1 MMSDPDNTTEDS
13 APLRRV
19 WYVLH
24 VKPRTE
30 KRVEGYLIHYGY
42 FHYLPMRKK
51 VVRVQ
56 RRKRTTFL
64 PLFPGYVFTR
74 LNPDERLTM
83 LKTNLMVRMIPVDRP
98 RPMIHQLRQVE
109 HALKA
114 KPDLIPAAN
123 TFHEGE
129 LVRIVS
135 GPFRGLE
142 GVVKRTNKSLSVV
155 LNVEMIGSAIELTIS
170 PGDLEI
176 SPLQAQRAQAAA
188 QSAG

>member
-1 MMSDPDNTTEDS
+1 MTSDAHDLNDYPT
-13 APLRRV
+13 PLRRV

-30 KRVEGYLIHYGY
+30 KRVENYLVHYGY

-51 VVRVQ
+51 TVRVQ

-74 LNPDERLTM
+74 LNPDERLVM
-83 LKTNLMVRMIPVDRP
+83 LKTNLMVRMIPVERP

-114 KPDLIPAAN
+114 KPDLVPAAN

-129 LVRIVS
+129 VVRVVS
-135 GPFRGLE
+135 GPFHGLE
-142 GVVKRTNKSLSVV
+142 GVVKRANKSLSVV
-155 LNVEMIGSAIELTIS
+155 LNVEMIGSSIELTIS
-170 PGDLEI
+170 PADLEV
-176 SPLQAQRAQAAA
+176 SPAAA
-188 QSAG
+188 KN